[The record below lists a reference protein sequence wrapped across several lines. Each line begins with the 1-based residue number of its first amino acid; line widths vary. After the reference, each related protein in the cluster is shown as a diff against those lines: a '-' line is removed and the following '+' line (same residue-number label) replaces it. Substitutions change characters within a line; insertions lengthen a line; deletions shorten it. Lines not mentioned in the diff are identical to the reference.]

1 MKTKQILKRLKDK
14 KESLE
19 FQMKLQTGLIS
30 HNYVVVVGAC
40 TVATNDKGNA
50 ILQSS
55 DELPTQWA
63 ADGVKEIK
71 EKCSWTSLNG
81 NKMEIKSVPYKE
93 WYKNELQEVNDTLSL
108 LETA

>member
-1 MKTKQILKRLKDK
+1 MKTEQILKRLKDK

-71 EKCSWTSLNG
+71 EKCSWNNMNG
-81 NKMEIKSVPYKE
+81 KEMEIKAVPYKD
-93 WYKNELQEVNDTLSL
+93 WYANELQEVNDTLSL